1 MLPESS
7 NVIEVGDGSAD
18 LLVVPR
24 SGLWLVLDHVV
35 LHVTA
40 QGNSHGGHDDDDEE
54 EEDDRKM
61 MN

>member
-24 SGLWLVLDHVV
+24 SCLWLVLDNVV

-54 EEDDRKM
+54 EDDRKM